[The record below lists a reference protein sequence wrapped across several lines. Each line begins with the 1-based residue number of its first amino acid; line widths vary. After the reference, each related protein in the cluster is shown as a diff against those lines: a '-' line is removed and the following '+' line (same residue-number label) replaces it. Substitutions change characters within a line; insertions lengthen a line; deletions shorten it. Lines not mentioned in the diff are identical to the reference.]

1 MKGSLRATGTEEAD
15 ALVNS
20 DAAALLLAMLL
31 DQQIPIGWA
40 FMGPVRLQERIGP
53 FDAGMLAAM
62 DPDDLVAAFVTK
74 PALHR
79 YPAVMARRTQE
90 LAQHIVDHHNG
101 DTEKI
106 WRRSRSAEKL
116 FERISS
122 LPGFGEEKSRIFMA
136 VLAKR
141 FGVAP
146 SGWEV
151 FAGAFADDQPRS
163 VADMTGPDG
172 IDRVKA
178 WKKAQKAAGLTKQD

>member
-1 MKGSLRATGTEEAD
+1 VKGSLRATGTEAAD
-15 ALVNS
+15 TLVNTDATALV
-20 DAAALLLAMLL
+20 LAMLL

-40 FMGPVRLQERIGP
+40 FMGPMRLQERIGR
-53 FDAGMLAAM
+53 FDARTLAEMAE
-62 DPDDLVAAFVTK
+62 DDLVAAFVAK

-79 YPAVMARRTQE
+79 YPAVMARRAQE
-90 LAQHIVDHHNG
+90 LAQHIVDEHDG
-101 DTEKI
+101 ESEKI

-116 FERISS
+116 FDRIRS
-122 LPGFGEEKSRIFMA
+122 LPGFGDEKARIFMA

-141 FGVAP
+141 FGVTP
-146 SGWEV
+146 SGWED
-151 FAGAFADDQPRS
+151 FAGPFADDQPRS